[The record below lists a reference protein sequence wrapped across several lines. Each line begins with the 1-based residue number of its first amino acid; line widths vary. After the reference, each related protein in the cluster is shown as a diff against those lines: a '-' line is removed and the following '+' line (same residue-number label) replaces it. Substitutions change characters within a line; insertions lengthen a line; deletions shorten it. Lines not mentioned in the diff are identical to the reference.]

1 MKNSSELYRGS
12 ATPDD
17 VRDAVTELL
26 RNYEAAAQ
34 IMPVSWIASA
44 ITDLVAATAFDN
56 AGRRGDAMR
65 TFMRDLHADLELAHD
80 NLQRAIAAGDEREA
94 KARRIAL
101 VG

>member
-1 MKNSSELYRGS
+1 MKTNDLYRGS

-34 IMPVSWIASA
+34 IMPVSWLASA
-44 ITDLVAATAFDN
+44 ITDLAAATAHDS

-65 TFMRDLHADLELAHD
+65 RFMTDLHRELADAHD
-80 NLQRAIAAGDEREA
+80 RLQRSQAAP
-94 KARRIAL
+94 ARPVPLRAL